1 MRTLVSLLLLF
12 TLPVLTVGQDITVT
26 VEAPAAVAVGE
37 QFRVVWTVNSRG
49 GNFTPPSFDN
59 FYLLSGP
66 QTSFSSSTSIINGK
80 VTSEIK
86 NSFSYYLQATGTGNF
101 TLGPGIYTEGRKD
114 YSSKQVEIEV
124 VENRTAAA
132 ARNNSTGDTGTGAEA
147 SVSGEEIFLRLLIDR
162 SRVYM
167 GEHIVATLKL
177 YSKANLSG
185 IRDYKFPDFSGF
197 LKEDIETPQVTS
209 LTRENVNGEI
219 YGTAVLQRYLL
230 FPQRTGT
237 IEINPASL
245 TVLLQERVQS
255 NDPFFGDFFSSFNT
269 VPRMISSEAVMITVQ
284 PLPEGAPASFSGAV
298 GDFTLETHTDRD
310 SVMVNDAVTYTIR
323 ISGNGNLRLIQAPDI
338 SLSPDIEAYEPK
350 TTSSVR
356 TTTSGSEGSRTF
368 EYLLIPRYHGNYN
381 IPPFEF
387 SWFDPD
393 QERYLTARSS
403 AGEIVVIKSGE
414 EQEGT
419 EIFGGRSGADV
430 RYIGSD
436 IRHIWSDPGRFRR
449 DGETMLSVSRLY
461 LTLLILLLL
470 FFLIILLRREQIK
483 RNADIARVRN
493 RKAARI
499 ASNRLNVARKSL
511 KSSDFRNFYSD
522 LLSALWGYLGDKLS
536 IPLAD
541 LKKENVMTALLEKS
555 KSDELTTMAS
565 DLIDI
570 CEYNRYA
577 PADGNDDPARIFDM
591 AVELIK
597 RIEKKV

>member
-1 MRTLVSLLLLF
+1 MKILVSLLLLF
-12 TLPVLTVGQDITVT
+12 ILPVLTIAQDITVT
-26 VEAPAAVAVGE
+26 VEAPGVVAVGE
-37 QFRVVWTVNSRG
+37 QFRVVWTVSSRG
-49 GNFTPPSFDN
+49 GSFTAPGFDD

-80 VTSEIK
+80 VTSEVK
-86 NSFSYYLQATGTGNF
+86 NSFTYYLQATRTGNF
-101 TLGPGIYTEGRKD
+101 TLGPGIYTEGRED
-114 YSSKQVEIEV
+114 FSSKQVEIEV
-124 VENRTAAA
+124 IESRDAAA
-132 ARNNSTGDTGTGAEA
+132 ARNNNQETAGAGA
-147 SVSGEEIFLRLLIDR
+147 AVSDAGEEMFLRVLIDR
-162 SRVYM
+162 NRVYM

-177 YSKANLSG
+177 YSESNLSG

-245 TVLLQERVQS
+245 TVLVQERVRS

-269 VPRMISSEAVMITVQ
+269 VPRMISSDAVKITVQ
-284 PLPEGAPASFSGAV
+284 PLPAGAPASFSGAV
-298 GDFTLETHTDRD
+298 GNFTLETFTDRD
-310 SVMVNDAVTYTIR
+310 SVKVNDAITYTIR
-323 ISGNGNLRLIQAPDI
+323 VAGNGNLRLIPAPDI

-350 TTSSVR
+350 TASAIR

-393 QERYLTARSS
+393 QKRYMTARSS
-403 AGEIVVIKSGE
+403 ASEIVVTKSDE

-419 EIFGGRSGADV
+419 EIFGGRTGGDV
-430 RYIGSD
+430 RYLGSD
-436 IRHIWSDPGRFRR
+436 IRHIWSDPGRFRI
-449 DGETMLSVSRLY
+449 DGETMLSGNRLY
-461 LTLLILLLL
+461 LTLLVLLVL

-483 RNADIARVRN
+483 RNADLARVRN

-499 ASNRLNVARKSL
+499 ASNRFKVARTSL
-511 KSSDFRNFYSD
+511 KNSDFRNFYSD
-522 LLSALWGYLGDKLS
+522 LLNALWGYLGDKLA
-536 IPLAD
+536 IPLSD

-555 KSDELTTMAS
+555 GSEELTSTAS

-577 PADGNDDPARIFDM
+577 PSGGNDDPAKIYDM

>member
-1 MRTLVSLLLLF
+1 MRTLLSLVILF
-12 TLPVLTVGQDITVT
+12 TLPLYGAGQDITVT
-26 VEAPAAVAVGE
+26 VEAPGVVAVGE

-49 GNFTPPSFDN
+49 GNFNAPSFDD

-80 VTSEIK
+80 VTSEVK
-86 NSFSYYLQATGTGNF
+86 NSFSYYLQATGTGKF
-101 TLGPGIYTEGRKD
+101 TLGPGVYTEGRKD

-124 VENRTAAA
+124 VENRNAAA
-132 ARNNSTGDTGTGAEA
+132 ARSNSTGDADAGAA
-147 SVSGEEIFLRLLIDR
+147 VSGAGEEIFLRLLIDR
-162 SRVYM
+162 TRVYM
-167 GEHIVATLKL
+167 GEHIIATLKL

-245 TVLLQERVQS
+245 TVMIQERVRS

-269 VPRMISSEAVMITVQ
+269 VPRMISSEAVKITVQ
-284 PLPEGAPASFSGAV
+284 PLPPGAPESFSGAV
-298 GDFTLETHTDRD
+298 GDFTLETMTDRD
-310 SVMVNDAVTYTIR
+310 SVEVNDAVTYTIR
-323 ISGNGNLRLIQAPDI
+323 VAGNGNLRLIQAPDI

-350 TTSSVR
+350 TASSIR

-393 QERYLTARSS
+393 QQRYMTARSNAS
-403 AGEIVVIKSGE
+403 ELFVTKSGE

-449 DGETMLSVSRLY
+449 EGYSILSGERLY
-461 LTLLILLLL
+461 LALIALL
-470 FFLIILLRREQIK
+470 FLFILIILLRREQIK
-483 RNADIARVRN
+483 RNADLARVRN
-493 RKAARI
+493 RKAGRI
-499 ASNRLNVARKSL
+499 ANNRLKIARASL
-511 KSSDFRNFYSD
+511 KNSDLRNFYSD
-522 LLSALWGYLGDKLS
+522 LLNALWGYMGDKLA
-536 IPLAD
+536 IPMSELN
-541 LKKENVMTALLEKS
+541 KESVMSTLLEKS
-555 KSDELTTMAS
+555 NNEELTAMAS
-565 DLIDI
+565 DIIDI
-570 CEYNRYA
+570 CEFNRYA
-577 PADGNDDPARIFDM
+577 PGGGNDDPAKIYDM

>member
-1 MRTLVSLLLLF
+1 MRTLLSLLLLSV
-12 TLPVLTVGQDITVT
+12 LPSYAVGQDITVT
-26 VEAPAAVAVGE
+26 VEAPSVVAAGE

-49 GNFTPPSFDN
+49 GNFTAPSFDD

-86 NSFSYYLQATGTGNF
+86 NSFSYYLQATGKGKF

-114 YSSKQVEIEV
+114 YSSDQVEIEV
-124 VENRTAAA
+124 VENRNAAA
-132 ARNNSTGDTGTGAEA
+132 ARNSSTGDTDTGAA
-147 SVSGEEIFLRLLIDR
+147 VATAGEEIFLRLLIDR
-162 SRVYM
+162 TRVYK
-167 GEHIVATLKL
+167 GEHIIATLKL

-230 FPQRTGT
+230 FPQRTGI

-245 TVLLQERVQS
+245 TVMIQERVRS

-269 VPRMISSEAVMITVQ
+269 VPKMIASEAVKITVQ
-284 PLPEGAPASFSGAV
+284 PLPPGAPASFSGAV
-298 GDFTLETHTDRD
+298 GDFTLETMTDRD

-323 ISGNGNLRLIQAPDI
+323 VAGNGNLRLIPAPDI

-350 TTSSVR
+350 TASSIR

-393 QERYLTARSS
+393 QQRYMTARSNAS
-403 AGEIVVIKSGE
+403 ELVVTKSGE

-436 IRHIWSDPGRFRR
+436 IRHIWADPGRFRS
-449 DGETMLSVSRLY
+449 DGETMLSGNRLY
-461 LTLLILLLL
+461 LTLLLLLVL
-470 FFLIILLRREQIK
+470 FFLIIILRREQIK
-483 RNADIARVRN
+483 RNADLARVRN
-493 RKAARI
+493 RKAGRI
-499 ASNRLNVARKSL
+499 ASSRLKVARTSL
-511 KSSDFRNFYSD
+511 KNKDFRNFYSD
-522 LLSALWGYLGDKLS
+522 LLNALWGYLGDKLA
-536 IPLAD
+536 IPLSD
-541 LKKENVMTALLEKS
+541 LKKESVMTGLLEKS
-555 KSDELTTMAS
+555 KSEELTSMAS

-577 PADGNDDPARIFDM
+577 PEGGNDDPVKIYEM